1 MPPAWCCVG
10 TPRNEDSHLPTEFR
24 RGDAPDGY
32 GDAFGAPRVYFEQG
46 IDGFFADQPDSAPR
60 AAVDS
65 SGGSDA
71 L

>member
-1 MPPAWCCVG
+1 
-10 TPRNEDSHLPTEFR
+10 
-24 RGDAPDGY
+24 
-32 GDAFGAPRVYFEQG
+32 VYFEQG